1 MNLGKKLAEG
11 YAVDTERVDVPE
23 PAETAEAAV
32 TVSEGVD
39 APVVTSAQP
48 VTA

>member
-11 YAVDTERVDVPE
+11 YAVDTESVDVPE
-23 PAETAEAAV
+23 PAETTEPTV
-32 TVSEGVD
+32 TVSEKID